1 MTEKLCSAA
10 FLTEK
15 QLAERQN
22 RSVRSIQN
30 DRVRKTNGVPFHV
43 FGTSIRYS
51 IDDVLAYE
59 SRARATST
67 SMQVQHGG
75 NRPCSKQCHGRS
87 VVIDTPISPLSDAP
101 QQAIPSSYSEGNS

>member
-15 QLAERQN
+15 QLAERQS
-22 RSVRSIQN
+22 RSVRTIQN

-51 IDDVLAYE
+51 IEDVLAYE
-59 SRARATST
+59 ARARATNT
-67 SMQVQHGG
+67 SSYVGHDG
-75 NRPCSKQCHGRS
+75 NGPCSKQCHGSS
-87 VVIDTPISPLSDAP
+87 VVIDPPLLRLMEPSS
-101 QQAIPSSYSEGNS
+101 QICPSSYEEGNS